1 MLKKIPFTLLSFTF
15 PSSCYSIFLF
25 PLEKCSWKRILYLDQ
40 VFQSDFHSCCSSKTA
55 LVKVSDDC
63 HIAKFRGRFSVI
75 LLHLSSIWT
84 DYFTLPQVLSSLGFW
99 NTTLSWFSFQPRWLL
114 HSLFCWIFFI
124 FSDFY
129 ILMSPRAQFL
139 DFFSSLS
146 LFNS

>member
-99 NTTLSWFSFQPRWLL
+99 NTTLSWFSF
-114 HSLFCWIFFI
+114 SLAGYSIVCF
-124 FSDFY
+124 
-129 ILMSPRAQFL
+129 AE
-139 DFFSSLS
+139 SSLS
-146 LFNS
+146 SLTSIYWWVPELSS